1 MCDQLFCEDFDSN
14 VKVLDTVNFALLFV
28 IDKVSLSVPMIRTVI
43 SDFAFYLL
51 SEQQVSIV
59 LYGDDIPK
67 YENLFGLFETY
78 LVSCAK
84 VREPCSYSI
93 QAGTYEWVA
102 DRYKIVEAVTN
113 NNRLEAPLHALTKLD
128 TLSFSAIEQ
137 QRSGVKFDLLAV
149 VVNCSAIQ
157 YSTDQ
162 SKHFR
167 EAIVIDQSKKPFLFT
182 IWGDL
187 ADNEGAA
194 LLHHLHEYPVI
205 LARRI
210 GVTKF
215 HGALRLA
222 TRYQTTILTNPQYVQ
237 ASTLKNWVKHNQQML
252 LSYTLRSSSSSL
264 NHARIEDQVLA
275 ISTIPELLSTVQSF
289 PVEARLSLPDHPQSF
304 YLLACSNCSQFVHP
318 KTKKMVRCF
327 SCKLKRQLVPRCH
340 FEVNIM
346 DASDTITVMI
356 SETLG
361 ESMLSLTAEQI
372 YEQVAVQLNTTTFWW
387 PLPASSHGLGSHITH
402 VDVTY
407 DGKWI
412 LGTTDTLIL
421 ICTLF
426 VDKNGSTKTD
436 FAGRMGDKISAPR
449 LLNLNPLDSHM
460 AGANKFRSAQ
470 FS

>member
-1 MCDQLFCEDFDSN
+1 MDQKLPVDAITTETTDWNC
-14 VKVLDTVNFALLFV
+14 KVQLV
-28 IDKVSLSVPMIRTVI
+28 DKFRPRKSSDLSVHFQTVLVQ
-43 SDFAFYLL
+43 DE

-84 VREPCSYSI
+84 VREPRSYSI
-93 QAGTYEWVA
+93 RAGTYEWVA
-102 DRYKIVEAVTN
+102 DRYTIVEAVTN

-137 QRSGVKFDLLAV
+137 QRSGVEFDLLTV

-162 SKHFR
+162 SNHFR
-167 EAIVIDQSKKPFLFT
+167 EEIVIDQSKKPFLFT

-187 ADNEGAA
+187 ANNEGAA

-210 GVTKF
+210 GVTEF

-237 ASTLKNWVKHNQQML
+237 ASTLTNWVKHNQKML
-252 LSYTLRSSSSSL
+252 LSYTLKSSSSSL

-327 SCKLKRQLVPRCH
+327 S
-340 FEVNIM
+340 
-346 DASDTITVMI
+346 
-356 SETLG
+356 
-361 ESMLSLTAEQI
+361 
-372 YEQVAVQLNTTTFWW
+372 W
-387 PLPASSHGLGSHITH
+387 LGSHITH

-426 VDKNGSTKTD
+426 VDKNKSTKTD